1 MGEQSRAERLFRLMD
16 KDGDGYVTKSVQ
28 NICYIVLYMIYE
40 TYEIS
45 CLMDGDGY
53 VTKSVQ
59 NEMQT
64 CYISFTLYICLKCDL
79 IPHGQGRRWIC
90 H

>member
-1 MGEQSRAERLFRLMD
+1 MD

-40 TYEIS
+40 ILY
-45 CLMDGDGY
+45 LKDGDGY

-59 NEMQT
+59 NITKM
-64 CYISFTLYICLKCDL
+64 L
-79 IPHGQGRRWIC
+79 
-90 H
+90 